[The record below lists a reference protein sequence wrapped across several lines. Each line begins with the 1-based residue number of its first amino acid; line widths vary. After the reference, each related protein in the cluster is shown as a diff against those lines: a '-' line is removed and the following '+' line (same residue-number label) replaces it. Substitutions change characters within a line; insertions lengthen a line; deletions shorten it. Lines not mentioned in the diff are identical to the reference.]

1 MYGIYRGS
9 VPGGLDLQEARI
21 YRIYKKV
28 VPSSTGNG
36 IYKKL
41 ESTAGRHLVAV

>member
-9 VPGGLDLQEARI
+9 VPGGVDLQEAII
-21 YRIYKKV
+21 YRIY
-28 VPSSTGNG
+28 SSTGNR

-41 ESTAGRHLVAV
+41 ESTPGRHLVVV